1 MSKAI
6 DRLTRDLGYPLLGA
20 TNCDDF
26 MSAKGEHVVFLTG
39 DPAKNLETDDVAAI
53 LPELVQA
60 FQYRFKAAVVDR
72 AIEQSL
78 RERYDVWPTPSLLFL
93 RDGALIGA
101 VPKVRDWPDYLSE
114 IKSILDRPQPAVTR
128 Q

>member
-6 DRLTRDLGYPLLGA
+6 DRLTNDLGYPLLDA
-20 TNCDDF
+20 TSYDGF
-26 MSAKGEHVVFLTG
+26 VSEKGERVVFLTG
-39 DPAKNLETDDVAAI
+39 DPVKNLETDDVAAI

-60 FQYRFKAAVVDR
+60 FQHRFKPAVVDR

-114 IKSILDRPQPAVTR
+114 IKSILDRPQPATA